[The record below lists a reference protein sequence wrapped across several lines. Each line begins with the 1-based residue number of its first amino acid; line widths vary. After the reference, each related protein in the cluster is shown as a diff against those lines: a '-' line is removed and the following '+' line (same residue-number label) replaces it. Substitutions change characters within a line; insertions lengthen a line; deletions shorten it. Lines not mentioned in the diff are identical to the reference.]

1 MKEKTLKDVIE
12 NAKWNYGESEEVYD
26 EIKLTNT
33 FEQFCNRMWL
43 DNEDENLTMAASG
56 NRLTRDEYVE
66 KWHDWLLEQWQ
77 DGVYNDDTN

>member
-12 NAKWNYGESEEVYD
+12 NAKWNYGESEKMYD

-43 DNEDENLTMAASG
+43 DNEDENLSLHAAG
-56 NRLTRDEYVE
+56 NRMTRDEYVE
-66 KWHDWLLEQWQ
+66 RWYDWLLDKYQNRNLQ
-77 DGVYNDDTN
+77 DD